1 MLHSF
6 RSYVRP
12 SLLVLALFTLLFAP
26 ALSAAQA
33 GTRIAGRVLDPDGRP
48 VSGAT
53 VIVEGPTAVPQTVV
67 TDGDGRFTLTD
78 LNPGRYR
85 LRARSSGLT
94 AAPRD
99 VTVESGATAEMDLQA
114 RLSAVDER
122 LTVTATQVDAPLS
135 RLPDSTTVVTGQEV
149 TVRQQFAMSQV
160 LRSVPGVTIQ
170 QGGGPG
176 TVTSLFVRGSES
188 DQTLVLVDG
197 VRANAFG
204 GGIDLSQVPLA
215 DVDRIEV
222 VRGPQSAIYGADAI
236 GGVVQLFTKQG
247 GTPRG
252 QFSFE
257 AGSREMVRAT
267 ASTTGAVGAYRWH
280 LGGDYF
286 DDEGYTGLAN
296 NGETV
301 SNDDASI
308 GQGALSLGWRHDASG
323 GDIQGN
329 LRYVDTERGT
339 PGPFGSDPAG
349 RFFGVDRTS
358 RNLTTRT
365 TGGGRWIQPWFGP
378 NSRVRQRVEFDVADY
393 DLTSL
398 TPSSPPPF
406 DRSEGETVRQHLRVQ
421 TDVTASATFGF
432 TGGLEWLGEQ
442 GGSTFIVSGDP
453 SVPMEVERSVLGA
466 FGEARWNPLDRLS
479 VSAGVRGERIHRGAL
494 PGDPLAFTPRPD
506 FPAKTIGSVNPKIA
520 ANWGLAGEPGSGA
533 STRVHGAIGTGIR
546 PPDAFEMAFTDNSGL
561 KPERSRSAD
570 VGVEQTLADGR
581 VLVDATAFFNRFDD
595 LIVSVGRSFAGS
607 SRWRTDNISNARA
620 RGVEVSGAWRP
631 IRAFDLKA
639 SYTFTS
645 TAILAVDNS
654 SSAPPPYA
662 VGDPLLRRP
671 RNQGSID
678 AIVSNTRWSAFAQL
692 LVRGET
698 LDAEPAFGPT
708 GGLYPNEGYAVAN
721 LGAEWQA
728 LPWLSVHARVL
739 NLFDASYEEILGY
752 PSPGRTAYA
761 GIRVATSR

>member
-1 MLHSF
+1 
-6 RSYVRP
+6 V
-12 SLLVLALFTLLFAP
+12 T
-26 ALSAAQA
+26 
-33 GTRIAGRVLDPDGRP
+33 
-48 VSGAT
+48 GAT
-53 VIVEGPTAVPQTVV
+53 VIVEGPTAVPQTIV
-67 TDGDGRFTLTD
+67 TDADGRFTFANLS
-78 LNPGRYR
+78 PGRYR
-85 LRARSSGLT
+85 VRARSTGLS
-94 AAPRD
+94 AAPQE
-99 VTVESGATAEMDLQA
+99 VALESGRTAEIELQA
-114 RLSAVDER
+114 RLSAIDEQ

-135 RLPDSTTVVTGQEV
+135 RLPDSTTVVSGQEV
-149 TVRQQFAMSQV
+149 AVRQQFAMSQV
-160 LRSVPGVTIQ
+160 LRSVPGVTVQ
-170 QGGGPG
+170 QSGGPG

-204 GGIDLSQVPLA
+204 GGIDLSQLPLA

-236 GGVVQLFTKQG
+236 GGVVQLFTRQG

-252 QFSFE
+252 QVSLE
-257 AGSREMVRAT
+257 GGSREMVRAT
-267 ASTTGAVGAYRWH
+267 ASTTGGVGPYRWH

-286 DDEGYTGLAN
+286 EDQGYTGLAS

-301 SNDDASI
+301 SNDDAAI
-308 GQGALSLGWRHDASG
+308 GQGAASLGWRHEPSG
-323 GDIQGN
+323 GDLQGT

-358 RNLTTRT
+358 RNLSTRA
-365 TGGGRWIQPWFGP
+365 TGAVRWVQPWFGP
-378 NSRVRQRVEFDVADY
+378 TSRVRQRVELDAADY
-393 DLTSL
+393 DLTYL

-421 TDVTASATFGF
+421 TDVAASATVGF
-432 TGGLEWLGEQ
+432 TGGLEWLGEE
-442 GGSTFIVSGDP
+442 GGSSFIVSGDP
-453 SVPMEVERSVLGA
+453 SVPMEIERSVLGV
-466 FGEARWNPLDRLS
+466 FGEARWSPLDRIS
-479 VSAGVRGERIHRGAL
+479 VSAGLRGERIHRGPL

-506 FPAKTIGSVNPKIA
+506 FPAETIASVNPKISA
-520 ANWGLAGEPGSGA
+520 SWGLAGDPGAGA
-533 STRVHGAIGTGIR
+533 STRLHGAAGTGIR

-570 VGVEQTLADGR
+570 LGVEQTLADGR

-639 SYTFTS
+639 TYTFTS
-645 TAILAVDNS
+645 TSILAVDNS

-671 RNQGSID
+671 RHQGSID
-678 AIVSNTRWSAFAQL
+678 AIVSDTRWSAFAQL
-692 LVRGET
+692 LMRGET

-708 GGLYPNEGYAVAN
+708 GGLYWNDGYAITN
-721 LGAEWQA
+721 LGGEWQA
-728 LPWLSVHARVL
+728 MPWLSVHARVL
-739 NLFDASYEEILGY
+739 NLFDTSYEEILGY

-761 GIRVATSR
+761 GIRVAASR